1 MVRCY
6 GSLARLF
13 YVLKAIRMA
22 TRKISGLRIILTGV
36 SSGIGRALALQLA
49 RRGAKLILNARR
61 EDRLEELR
69 KEIQA
74 TGQEAFTVAGDVTDP
89 QVRERLL
96 AAAKEH
102 YDGLD
107 CLINNAGVGGIGKFA
122 ESDEARLRRIMEVNF
137 FAPLALIR
145 LTLPELRKGKTPL
158 IVNVASV
165 LGHCAIPKKSEYC
178 ASKFAIHGFSDSL
191 RSELAEEKIDVM
203 ILSPSTTQTEF
214 FDVAYGEDKRQ
225 LHWLSGGGQS
235 PTAVAQAAV
244 RAMEKGKYELILTS
258 GGKIM
263 VWLDRLFPWFTA
275 QLIRK
280 YGQ

>member
-13 YVLKAIRMA
+13 YVHKAIRMA

-107 CLINNAGVGGIGKFA
+107 CLINNAGVGGIG
-122 ESDEARLRRIMEVNF
+122 
-137 FAPLALIR
+137 
-145 LTLPELRKGKTPL
+145 
-158 IVNVASV
+158 
-165 LGHCAIPKKSEYC
+165 
-178 ASKFAIHGFSDSL
+178 
-191 RSELAEEKIDVM
+191 
-203 ILSPSTTQTEF
+203 
-214 FDVAYGEDKRQ
+214 
-225 LHWLSGGGQS
+225 
-235 PTAVAQAAV
+235 
-244 RAMEKGKYELILTS
+244 
-258 GGKIM
+258 
-263 VWLDRLFPWFTA
+263 
-275 QLIRK
+275 
-280 YGQ
+280 